1 MSQIHTDGCGCSDHS
16 NSTAQTLSELEFER
30 GLWSAAIEN
39 DVEKVKK
46 LLNSGHDPDMKDNS
60 GYTALHYAARAGHII
75 ILRTLLS
82 RGANPN
88 SQTTSGYTTALH
100 RAAYMGHL
108 ESIELLLGHGA
119 CAELTDSDGKSA
131 LHKCAERGN
140 YICAKL
146 ILDNSG
152 EKLEK
157 LLNIKDKRG
166 NSAYVYA
173 NEYCVKRKMGIE
185 KWSDLLLKEMI

>member
-1 MSQIHTDGCGCSDHS
+1 MSQVHTDGCGCSTHS

-46 LLNSGHDPDMKDNS
+46 LLDSGHDADMKDNS

-88 SQTTSGYTTALH
+88 SQTPGHTTALH
-100 RAAYMGHL
+100 RSAYMGHF
-108 ESIELLLGHGA
+108 ECTELLLNHGA
-119 CAELTDSDGKSA
+119 YVELIDLDGKSA

-140 YICAKL
+140 YKCAKL

-157 LLNIKDKRG
+157 LLNMKDKKG
-166 NSAYVYA
+166 NSAYAYA
-173 NEYCVKRKMGIE
+173 DSYCVKHNMGLE
-185 KWSDLLLKEMI
+185 KWSDLLLTK